1 MVEEAVIKSVAKPEV
16 KKEVPKNEKSK
27 TPTKFPLIDPWSIVV
42 APLLTEKAIGM
53 IEKDNKLVFIVNR
66 KSSKSQ
72 IKWAVQ
78 KIINGN
84 VQNVQTLIDRKGRK
98 KAFVKLDKKT
108 NASDIATRFGML

>member
-1 MVEEAVIKSVAKPEV
+1 MVEEVKPEIKSVV
-16 KKEVPKNEKSK
+16 KKEIAKKEKPKS
-27 TPTKFPLIDPWSIVV
+27 KFPLIDPWSIVV